1 MKHRKGDVIKVGLPG
16 ESLWAEVVAVKP
28 DGIHAEL
35 RNESVHEGIS
45 WGDEVVLGPDDYT
58 IVRPKAIVRAAQD
71 AVDSM
76 NQEDETA

>member
-1 MKHRKGDVIKVGLPG
+1 MRKGDVIKVGLPG

-35 RNESVHEGIS
+35 RNESIHEGIS

-58 IVRPKAIVRAAQD
+58 IVSPESIVRMAQNT
-71 AVDSM
+71 VDSM
-76 NQEDETA
+76 DQ